1 MRSSGSF
8 HAFTRRLPPSTIPVV
23 LIILAVLAGNI
34 LFVSGQ
40 TIDNPITWTAGVSH
54 FLCHISCGRPAID
67 PNLGFITQPLGH
79 LAALDL
85 LHGHLPWWN
94 YYEGLGQP
102 LAGEMQS
109 AALFPL
115 TLLFGLS
122 SGLLWFHVA
131 LEVIAGVSTYFLA
144 RRLTMPTMVAVAIGA
159 VFALNGT
166 YAWLGNAVLNPVA
179 FLPMLLLGVEM
190 IIESAASPTNRGWYV
205 AALALA
211 LSLYAGFPEVAY
223 FDGLFVG
230 LFALVRLSSVT
241 AHLRWRVARRLGTG
255 AVVGVVLALPGL
267 IPFYDFLKVAFVGA
281 HTSSGSD
288 SFVHLPVSA
297 LPMYFDPYVY
307 GTIFY
312 NPNVSLPWGNIGGY
326 FTISVTT
333 LALVGLFGHRFRGL
347 RVALGLWTMAGLA
360 GTFNVLHARQLWNVI
375 PLVANASFPR
385 YVTPSC
391 EMAVV
396 LLAGFGLWD
405 FTTLSSARRRLTMAS
420 VGALLILLWS
430 VHEAG
435 PFNTGVTMSHK
446 AHVVFLAL
454 GLVPFV
460 CVLAYAVLA
469 RFGHVAWVPVVIALV
484 FVGESLVMYVVP
496 TAEAPKQITVDQ
508 APITYLQ
515 THEGEY
521 RFVDFAVIF
530 PNWGTQYQLNS
541 LGAIDLPFPRA
552 YKNFIEQQLYPGLK
566 PGNQFV
572 IKDGMTGM
580 QAMES
585 MVATHLRAYED
596 ASAKYLVIPSAVPL
610 DPRLASEG
618 VTQVFRDSLATIYQL
633 PHPRTLFSSP
643 NAGCR
648 VESSAPSLAV
658 TTCKS
663 PSTITWAELSM
674 KGWSAR
680 VNGTNVPITTVDG
693 VYQQVSVPAG
703 TASVSFTYRP
713 PHELLALALFA
724 LAVLFVV
731 LSLIDERRGLTRNFV
746 RDLFLRRSSYD

>member
-8 HAFTRRLPPSTIPVV
+8 HALARRLPPSTIPVV
-23 LIILAVLAGNI
+23 IIIAAVLAGNI

-79 LAALDL
+79 QAALDL

-122 SGLLWFHVA
+122 SGLLWFHIA

-179 FLPMLLLGVEM
+179 FLPMLLLGVEL
-190 IIESAASPTNRGWYV
+190 IIESATSPTNRGWYV

-223 FDGLFVG
+223 FDGLFAG
-230 LFALVRLSSVT
+230 LFALVRLGSVT
-241 AHLRWRVARRLGTG
+241 THLRWRVARRLGLG

-281 HTSSGSD
+281 HTTSGSD

-347 RVALGLWTMAGLA
+347 RVAMGIWTIAGLA

-405 FTTLSSARRRLTMAS
+405 FSTSSSARRRLTLAS
-420 VGALLILLWS
+420 VVALLILLWS

-460 CVLAYAVLA
+460 CVVAYGVLS
-469 RFGHVAWVPVVIALV
+469 RFGNVAWVPVLIAL
-484 FVGESLVMYVVP
+484 FLVGESLVMYVVP

-521 RFVDFAVIF
+521 RFVDFAIIF

-552 YKNFIEQQLYPGLK
+552 YEQFIQRSLYPGLK

-572 IKDGMTGM
+572 IKDGMTGI

-585 MVATHLRAYED
+585 MVATHLHAYED
-596 ASAKYLVIPSAVPL
+596 ASAKYLVFPSAVPL

-618 VTQVFRDSLATIYQL
+618 VTKVFSDSLATIYQL
-633 PHPRTLFSSP
+633 PHPRALFSSP

-648 VESSAPSLAV
+648 VVSSAPSLAV

-663 PSTITWAELSM
+663 PSTITWTELSM
-674 KGWSAR
+674 KGWSAH
-680 VNGTNVPITTVDG
+680 VNGATVPITTVDG
-693 VYQQVSVPAG
+693 VYQQVAVPAG
-703 TASVSFTYRP
+703 TATVSFTFRP
-713 PHELLALALFA
+713 PHELLAFALFA
-724 LAVLFVV
+724 LAVAFMIV
-731 LSLIDERRGLTRNFV
+731 SLVDERRHLARQV
-746 RDLFLRRSSYD
+746 HAALLARRDRAT